1 MTESKI
7 ALVSGANRG
16 IGLAVVRE
24 LAASGYR
31 VALGARDLGK
41 GQEAAREVGKNVTA
55 LQLDVTD
62 QSSVDA
68 CIRAIERQFGRLD
81 VLINNAGTMYD
92 SWQTAEKADLAKSHE
107 AHETNLWGPWRLAQ
121 AAIPLIRKSG
131 GGRIVNVSSE
141 AGSIAKLGAG
151 SPPAYATSKAAL
163 NALTRI
169 LAGELK
175 GDRIL
180 VNSVCPGWVRTAMG
194 GENAPR
200 TVEQGAASIM
210 WAVNIPDDGPSG
222 GFFRDGKPLQ
232 W

>member
-1 MTESKI
+1 MAESKV

-24 LAASGYR
+24 LAAADYR
-31 VALGARDLGK
+31 VVLGARDLSK

-55 LQLDVTD
+55 LQLDVTN

-68 CIRAIERQFGRLD
+68 CIREIERQFGRLD

-92 SWQTAEKADLAKSHE
+92 SWQTAEKADLEKSQE

-121 AAIPLIRKSG
+121 AAIPLIRRSG

-194 GENAPR
+194 GEKAPR

-210 WAVNIPDDGPSG
+210 WAVNIPDDGPTG
-222 GFFRDGKPLQ
+222 GFFRDGKPLD